1 MGYLNFP
8 PNIRDIFD
16 DLYSRIRKLETAQ
29 RFTVPIVA
37 TDPTNY
43 RNGDMWYNST
53 SSTLKFV
60 NSAGTIKT
68 ITLT

>member
-1 MGYLNFP
+1 MGYINQPFDL
-8 PNIRDIFD
+8 RAYFD
-16 DLYSRIRKLETAQ
+16 DMLTRIRKLETAQ

-37 TDPTNY
+37 TDPTNP

-53 SSTLKFV
+53 TSTLKIV